1 MYLFLAVLDLC
12 CCAQT
17 FSSWS
22 ARVSQ
27 LWWLLLLQSS
37 VKNLLTNARDMG
49 LIPDP
54 GRFHMLQGS

>member
-12 CCAQT
+12 CGAQT
-17 FSSWS
+17 FSSWG

-27 LWWLLLLQSS
+27 LRWLLLLQST
-37 VKNLLTNARDMG
+37 VKKLLASAGDMG

-54 GRFHMLQGS
+54 GRFHMLRDS